1 MKRIVP
7 LFCLFFCLLCGIPCA
22 AAPAGKLHNAGFR
35 TIGIWQQEQQLRLD
49 INVWYPTA
57 RRPADLNYSPWTL
70 HAARNAPPREG
81 RFPVILLSH
90 ATAGTRFSYHELAA
104 WLARN
109 GFVVAAPTHPGDNM
123 DDMHALYTLEQLSGR
138 VHHLRTTLDI
148 LAGDAQLGPVLD
160 LDRVGVAGFQAGAT
174 AALLMGGAGLDA
186 AGWQRYCTDGKRDE
200 HYCSRWAEQRISGL
214 IASLPLRTPLE
225 DARVKAVAAIS
236 PMYGML
242 LTAKALRSCT
252 AGVLLV
258 ETEED
263 LHGGSANTLLADR
276 FPRPPALARL
286 PQANEGGLMSAC
298 PRALAEELPELCHSV
313 TPEQRLRL
321 HHQLRGL
328 LVSFFTTTLTSA
340 SAPHEAVLPPEPA
353 LFSRH

>member
-186 AGWQRYCTDGKRDE
+186 AARLNTTVFKRLTLFFPATLPIPFTFPFSNHAYFIAFFYDGNVTASREYCKLKSIQQTD
-200 HYCSRWAEQRISGL
+200 C
-214 IASLPLRTPLE
+214 
-225 DARVKAVAAIS
+225 
-236 PMYGML
+236 
-242 LTAKALRSCT
+242 CT
-252 AGVLLV
+252 AYCRIR
-258 ETEED
+258 
-263 LHGGSANTLLADR
+263 LAPADFHE
-276 FPRPPALARL
+276 FPAR
-286 PQANEGGLMSAC
+286 
-298 PRALAEELPELCHSV
+298 
-313 TPEQRLRL
+313 
-321 HHQLRGL
+321 
-328 LVSFFTTTLTSA
+328 
-340 SAPHEAVLPPEPA
+340 
-353 LFSRH
+353 